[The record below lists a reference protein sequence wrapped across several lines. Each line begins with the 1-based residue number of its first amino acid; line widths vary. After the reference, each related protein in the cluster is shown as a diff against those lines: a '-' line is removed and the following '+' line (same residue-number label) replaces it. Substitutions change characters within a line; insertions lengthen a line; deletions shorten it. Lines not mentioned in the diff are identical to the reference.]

1 MVSDFLRAVQHSP
14 ACRGATVPLKHDL
27 GRDSNSRR
35 PRRLTLTAG
44 TSALVTRVSNA
55 TEFSQSLLV
64 TLKFLLHS
72 DCKQH

>member
-1 MVSDFLRAVQHSP
+1 MVSYSLRAAQRAP
-14 ACRGATVPLKHDL
+14 AGRGAVPPEEH
-27 GRDSNSRR
+27 RSRR
-35 PRRLTLTAG
+35 PGAHITAG

-72 DCKQH
+72 DCKRH